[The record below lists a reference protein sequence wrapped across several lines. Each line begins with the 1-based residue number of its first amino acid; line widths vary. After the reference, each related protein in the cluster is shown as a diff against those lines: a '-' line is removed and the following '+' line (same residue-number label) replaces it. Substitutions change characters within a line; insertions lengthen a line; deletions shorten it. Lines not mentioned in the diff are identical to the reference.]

1 MNNLFLKY
9 FFISNCFIHGIKS
22 ELHGGVNQNIHAE
35 NIKNQLIGIPPLSEQ
50 TAIADFLDQKT
61 GEIDL
66 AVKKG
71 EERIRL
77 LKEYRAAVI
86 HEAVTRGVP
95 VDITGIDQGVEM
107 KESGIEYIG
116 EIPEHWEVKKLKY
129 AIKNITGGGTPS
141 KNNSSFWN
149 GNIPWVS
156 PKDMKINQITS
167 TQDYIT
173 EEGLNNSSANLIS
186 KNSLL
191 IVFRSGILKHTLP
204 VAINLIE
211 VALNQDMKAI
221 EPNFDISTLYLKFMH
236 LGLENEILTF
246 CTTLGATVDSISMKF
261 YMNFELPVPPI
272 EEQRQIVEYIE
283 TETARLDAEIRTAEE
298 EIRLLQEYREALI
311 SEAVTGKIDVRDYP
325 LN

>member
-95 VDITGIDQGVEM
+95 ADIAGIDQGVEM

-116 EIPEHWEVKKLKY
+116 EIPKHWEVVKLKY
-129 AIKNITGGGTPS
+129 CSIVQTGITPS
-141 KNNSSFWN
+141 
-149 GNIPWVS
+149 
-156 PKDMKINQITS
+156 S
-167 TQDYIT
+167 TK
-173 EEGLNNSSANLIS
+173 EEFYYPPEIDWYAPGDFRDDIYL
-186 KNSLL
+186 KNSKRKISELAIQERAGRLFPANSVLL
-191 IVFRSGILKHTLP
+191 VGIGATLGKIGIILNEGSSNQQIN
-204 VAINLIE
+204 AITFKENYYSLYGAYFLSSISE
-211 VALNQDMKAI
+211 SIASLSNASTLAILNQSQTK
-221 EPNFDISTLYLKFMH
+221 DISVPF
-236 LGLENEILTF
+236 
-246 CTTLGATVDSISMKF
+246 
-261 YMNFELPVPPI
+261 PPI